1 VDVKD
6 IKCISMKWQRK
17 YKFMF
22 PIIGFLASKIIEDCW
37 FLN

>member
-1 VDVKD
+1 MNVKD
-6 IKCISMKWQRK
+6 IKCISMEWWRK

-22 PIIGFLASKIIEDCW
+22 AIIGLLASKNIEDCW